1 MVLTKFTLSLSNHA
15 RKYLSKQVEAW
26 GIPKQCLIQNL
37 IIFNSG
43 EYYVKNIFQITF
55 CRLSRQRMSLL
66 DVVYITLEMSRV
78 MINRGLR
85 VLKPYISQQWKF
97 FKIRIYIDSNK
108 TENRRKGKLF
118 FAVECQLINLNRLTE
133 KYHTAAIIVINNSDK
148 CHHWLNRQWMFGG
161 WGRHGIFMD
170 SKYFIRL
177 IL

>member
-1 MVLTKFTLSLSNHA
+1 M
-15 RKYLSKQVEAW
+15 EAW

-66 DVVYITLEMSRV
+66 DVVYITLEISWV

-118 FAVECQLINLNRLTE
+118 FTVEKQLTNVNRLTE
-133 KYHTAAIIVINNSDK
+133 KYHMAAIVINNSDK
-148 CHHWLNRQWMFGG
+148 IHHWLNIWMFGG
-161 WGRHGIFMD
+161 WARHSIFMD
-170 SKYFIRL
+170 SKY
-177 IL
+177 ILTLVL